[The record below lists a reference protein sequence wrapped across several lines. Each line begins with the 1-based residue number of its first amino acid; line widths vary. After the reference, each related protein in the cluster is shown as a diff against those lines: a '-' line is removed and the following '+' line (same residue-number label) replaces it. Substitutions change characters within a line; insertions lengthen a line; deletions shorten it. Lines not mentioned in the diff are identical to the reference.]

1 MDNIPTTRE
10 NLQNMD
16 FNYTLL
22 VMANSPH
29 PETVTV
35 SFTLPR
41 ALSDAVDRKART
53 ALTNKS
59 DIIRRALLA
68 YLPAS
73 EAEEILRGI
82 EQSRGP
88 SQEAAT
94 SVSTPPLR

>member
-1 MDNIPTTRE
+1 MTRE
-10 NLQNMD
+10 NLRNMN
-16 FNYTLL
+16 FNDTLL

-41 ALSDAVDRKART
+41 VLSDAVNRKAFA

-73 EAEEILRGI
+73 EAEEVLREI
-82 EQSRGP
+82 EISRGAGHEKQSADSSP
-88 SQEAAT
+88 AMS
-94 SVSTPPLR
+94 

>member
-1 MDNIPTTRE
+1 MNFD
-10 NLQNMD
+10 
-16 FNYTLL
+16 YTLV

-29 PETVTV
+29 PETITV

-41 ALSDAVDRKART
+41 SLSDAVERKARA

-82 EQSRGP
+82 EQSRGTA
-88 SQEAAT
+88 QESAT
-94 SVSTPPLR
+94 SVSPPPYVRSLKSKNPKP